1 MRNKSRFISLCAV
14 LCAFS
19 VVMLYIASVI
29 PSGQIGFIALAS
41 LFGIS
46 AIIETGIKGG
56 IGVFVATSILA
67 LLIIPS
73 KTSVL
78 FYALFFGNYPIIKSL
93 AEQAKSRITEWS
105 IKLIIANAELAV
117 FLLFFKEL
125 FFEFISF
132 SQSFI
137 IVFLLFN
144 IVFVVFDFG
153 VSKAIGFY
161 IEKISKRIK
170 K

>member
-1 MRNKSRFISLCAV
+1 MRKKSRFISLCAV

-19 VVMLYIASVI
+19 VVMLYIASFI
-29 PSGQIGFIALAS
+29 PSGQIGFVALAS
-41 LFGIS
+41 LFGI
-46 AIIETGIKGG
+46 AAVIETGIKGG
-56 IGVFVATSILA
+56 IGVFFATSILA

-73 KTSVL
+73 KTAVL

-93 AEQAKSRITEWS
+93 AEQAKNRTVEWI
-105 IKLIIANAELAV
+105 IKLIITNAELAV
-117 FLLFFKEL
+117 FLMFFKEF
-125 FFEFISF
+125 FFEFINFSNSF
-132 SQSFI
+132 VI
-137 IVFLLFN
+137 IFLLFN
-144 IVFVVFDFG
+144 IVFIVFDFG